1 MALPAD
7 RTTPPPRLGRADVF
21 ALAAL
26 IGLVLAFFWKMA
38 FTDLILPRG
47 DAFTYFYPYWEVRS
61 AAVRVLRLPL
71 WNPDLFMGAPFLAN
85 SQAGVFYPLNW
96 PLSWLSAPA
105 AVKAAA
111 VLHVAL
117 AAVGT
122 YFFARRGLRLTI
134 LGATLTAVVFALG
147 GYYGAQVEHINQFQ
161 GLAWLPWLFWL
172 WGEATSGR
180 PWLSLLVGGGFALQL
195 LAGHTQ
201 TVFISGMAL
210 GLWALWHTLGLWRRG
225 ERALR
230 ELVWPLGVVALG
242 AGVSGLLAAAQLL
255 PTFELAGL
263 SPRSSG
269 LSLSEAVSFSLHP
282 ALIGRAL
289 LPVHSGQPL
298 FSEYVA
304 HTGVAGLALALAG
317 AWAGRR
323 DWRVRGLV
331 MLAIVGLLL
340 ALGAYDPL
348 YWGLVRLPGFS
359 LFRVPA
365 RWLALYALGTAGLAG
380 MGLDALAMRALPERP
395 RWLAL
400 PVAAVVIL
408 ALLTALA
415 PLAGSDIPGAVRPC
429 VDEIA
434 GWAVA
439 LVLAIGGMAWLGRA
453 SRTTRA
459 ALLPSLAA
467 VVVIE
472 LFIAAR
478 AQPYN
483 RLSAPTA
490 WSSQRPSI
498 STLLAA
504 AGGEEA
510 RPRFLSLSDITFD
523 PGDLR
528 ELEAVY
534 GPYLDDDAL
543 YDLVVA
549 SKLKEVLS
557 PNLSMAW
564 ELPSVDGFDGGLLP
578 TRDYAR
584 FTSLFTGGEA
594 AVDGRLREYLDA
606 VPPLDW
612 LRLAGV
618 RYVITDK
625 VGDFWHEDVYYDLT
639 FPARLDSTAAEE
651 TAPLVARPTRPF
663 TATAVGVVGT
673 AEDAEPGTEA
683 ARLRIIPAGD
693 GEPFELPLVLGEAF
707 ESNGERNHALVEWG
721 EPVRV
726 EQVEIIPAESLA
738 GTVAVQ
744 GVSLVDARSGA
755 YVVTSLSPGGVVRL
769 IHSGDVK
776 VYEITDT
783 PPRAE
788 LVCDPEF
795 VNIDNAA
802 FARLAESPSAMVL
815 VGEPETVSPTCDVA
829 EPGTLEILRY
839 RPERV
844 DIRIDAAGSGV
855 YLLLRDQWYP
865 GWRAAVDG
873 EPAGAPLKAN
883 GVFRAVPV
891 PEGQHLITFTY
902 RSEPA
907 RVGLLVSGL
916 SLIGVVIL
924 LRQWRR
930 ASLARLI
937 EHSR

>member
-1 MALPAD
+1 MALLAD
-7 RTTPPPRLGRADVF
+7 PNTPPPRLSRRDIV

-26 IGLVLAFFWKMA
+26 LALVLAFFWKMA

-47 DAFTYFYPYWEVRS
+47 DAFTYFYPYWAARS
-61 AAVRVLRLPL
+61 AALRVLRLPL

-111 VLHVAL
+111 VLHAAL
-117 AAVGT
+117 AAAGM
-122 YFFARRGLRLTI
+122 YLFARRGLRLTI
-134 LGATLTAVVFALG
+134 LGATLAAAIFALG
-147 GYYGAQVEHINQFQ
+147 GYYTSQVEHINQFQ

-201 TVFISGMAL
+201 TVFVSGVAL
-210 GLWALWHTLGLWRRG
+210 GVWALWHTIGLWRRG
-225 ERALR
+225 ERGWRALA
-230 ELVWPLGVVALG
+230 WPLGTVALG
-242 AGVSGLLAAAQLL
+242 ALVSGLLAAAQLL
-255 PTFELAGL
+255 PTFELAGF
-263 SPRSSG
+263 SPRSGG
-269 LSLSEAVSFSLHP
+269 LPFSEAVSFSLHP
-282 ALIGRAL
+282 ALAGRAL
-289 LPVHSGQPL
+289 LPVHSGEPL

-304 HTGVAGLALALAG
+304 HVGVAGLVLALTGAWAGRSNRQVAGLALLA
-317 AWAGRR
+317 AA
-323 DWRVRGLV
+323 
-331 MLAIVGLLL
+331 GLLL
-340 ALGAYDPL
+340 ALGAYNPL

-380 MGLDALAMRALPERP
+380 SGLDALAVHLHPVRLRQ
-395 RWLAL
+395 LAL
-400 PVAAVVIL
+400 PAGVVVVL
-408 ALLTALA
+408 ALTTALT
-415 PLAGSDIPGAVRPC
+415 PLAGSDVPGAVRPGL
-429 VDEIA
+429 DEIA
-434 GWAVA
+434 GWAAA
-439 LVLAIGGMAWLGRA
+439 LLLTAGGMAWLGRVGNPA
-453 SRTTRA
+453 RA
-459 ALLPSLAA
+459 RLLPALAA
-467 VVVIE
+467 AAIVE
-472 LFIAAR
+472 LFIAGR

-483 RLSAPTA
+483 RLSAETA

-504 AGGEEA
+504 TSGDEA

-523 PGDLR
+523 PGDLH

-534 GPYLDDDAL
+534 GPHLGGDEL
-543 YDLVVA
+543 YDLIVA

-564 ELPSVDGFDGGLLP
+564 GLPSVDGFDGGLLP
-578 TRDYAR
+578 TRDYVR

-625 VGDFWHEDVYYDLT
+625 VGDFWHGDVYYDLT
-639 FPARLDSTAAEE
+639 FPYALGSAADPA
-651 TAPLVARPTRPF
+651 APLVARPTRPF
-663 TATAVGVVGT
+663 TATGVGIIGT
-673 AEDAEPGTEA
+673 VEGADPGAEA
-683 ARLRIIPAGD
+683 ARLRIIPAGG

-726 EQVEIIPAESLA
+726 EQVEIAPAEGFA
-738 GTVAVQ
+738 GAVIVQ
-744 GVSLVDARSGA
+744 GASLVDTRSGA
-755 YVVTSLSPGGVVRL
+755 YVSTSLSPGGAVRV

-776 VYEITDT
+776 VYEITDA

-788 LVCDPEF
+788 LICDPEF
-795 VNIDNAA
+795 VSSDDAA
-802 FARLAESPSAMVL
+802 FAQLAESPREPVI
-815 VGEPETVSPTCDVA
+815 VGQGPAGTTGCDSA
-829 EPGTLEILRY
+829 EPGTLEVLRY

-844 DIRIDAAGSGV
+844 DIRVDVADAGV

-865 GWRAAVDG
+865 GWEVTVDG
-873 EPAGAPLKAN
+873 EAAGAPLKAN

-907 RVGLLVSGL
+907 LTGMLVSGVSVVGLLF
-916 SLIGVVIL
+916 SL
-924 LRQWRR
+924 RRWRR
-930 ASLARLI
+930 AGPAHTSGAP
-937 EHSR
+937 